1 MVYLNWDYAALSRV
15 GQAHWLQQLLAPIKV
30 PGNRS
35 AKVSDNCLRFV
46 ARTKHVSMLKEG
58 PKEKTK

>member
-30 PGNRS
+30 VRGGQRVQRLQPGGDYRDS
-35 AKVSDNCLRFV
+35 RREV
-46 ARTKHVSMLKEG
+46 HPG
-58 PKEKTK
+58 